1 MKAKKTIIFFV
12 TFLLLICFC
21 SLPAT
26 AYAAESRPITIEGSN
41 YVAKGKKIT
50 LKANQAVTWRSGNK
64 KVAAVSA
71 KGVVKGIKAG
81 KVTITAVSKKK
92 KSVKKAWKI
101 TVLKKPV
108 TSVKIKNAKKV
119 LQLEDQESLKLKA
132 VVSPSVSAKCIVW
145 TSSRPDVAAVDKN
158 GKVTAMGGGKTTI
171 TASATDGSKKKASF
185 VIQVK
190 TNAKVGVSMPTD
202 EFARWKGD
210 GQKIRSLLLKS
221 GCKADLKYASN
232 DPAVQNTQIEEMIT
246 EGCKAIVVAAI
257 DPSSMKTVLAKAK
270 KKGIPV
276 VSYDRLL
283 SGSDAVSCYVTFDGY
298 AVGVAQGDYI
308 KDALKLDNAKGP
320 FNLEITAGDSRD
332 SNAGLFYQGAMSVL
346 KPYIKSG
353 KLVVKS
359 GQSTLKKAAT
369 KYWMTDNAE
378 ARAKTIL
385 KSYYK
390 SGTNVDAWL
399 CPNDSTA
406 SGVVS
411 ALKANYKGKW
421 PVITGQD
428 CDIENVKNIIA
439 GLQSMSVYKRTSGL
453 AEIAASAA
461 QKLVG
466 GIKIDGDA
474 KTDNGSIKVP
484 TLYAE
489 LVTVTK
495 SNYSIL
501 IKDGIYP
508 KGTF

>member
-1 MKAKKTIIFFV
+1 
-12 TFLLLICFC
+12 
-21 SLPAT
+21 
-26 AYAAESRPITIEGSN
+26 
-41 YVAKGKKIT
+41 
-50 LKANQAVTWRSGNK
+50 
-64 KVAAVSA
+64 
-71 KGVVKGIKAG
+71 
-81 KVTITAVSKKK
+81 
-92 KSVKKAWKI
+92 
-101 TVLKKPV
+101 
-108 TSVKIKNAKKV
+108 
-119 LQLEDQESLKLKA
+119 
-132 VVSPSVSAKCIVW
+132 
-145 TSSRPDVAAVDKN
+145 
-158 GKVTAMGGGKTTI
+158 
-171 TASATDGSKKKASF
+171 
-185 VIQVK
+185 
-190 TNAKVGVSMPTD
+190 
-202 EFARWKGD
+202 
-210 GQKIRSLLLKS
+210 
-221 GCKADLKYASN
+221 
-232 DPAVQNTQIEEMIT
+232 
-246 EGCKAIVVAAI
+246 
-257 DPSSMKTVLAKAK
+257 
-270 KKGIPV
+270 
-276 VSYDRLL
+276 
-283 SGSDAVSCYVTFDGY
+283 
-298 AVGVAQGDYI
+298 
-308 KDALKLDNAKGP
+308 
-320 FNLEITAGDSRD
+320 
-332 SNAGLFYQGAMSVL
+332 MSVL

-399 CPNDSTA
+399 CSNDSTA